1 MDAFFKHRFFTI
13 IAFIIS
19 LAVILLATL
28 RIAHPITSNDLW
40 WHIVYGSQV
49 LDQGNLVIDHS
60 IYSWTPAKAYYVYNA
75 PLAQVILYLTYKTGG
90 IPALLGLRYAAF
102 LFVIWLAWRYAR
114 LRGIVTHPLTWLILF
129 IALAFALPKQAV
141 KPELFS
147 LVMMTIT
154 VWLFY
159 RMRAGGDRTW
169 YYPYFYPLILVIWI
183 NLHGAFFLASPFILA
198 VVIGDLLNARFHP
211 DQALP
216 ARTRKHLWIALA
228 LCLPALLLNPY
239 GYRLPWHIIQDVVH
253 HQVTGMKNIS
263 DYLPTYL
270 YNKPPN
276 YLLDYLIASMVVF
289 VFLVWQKIKAGRAD
303 WVVILSYLAYAALFI
318 QMIRVVH
325 FLAPVFLFGALD
337 LLAYRQNS
345 WAWPKRSWA
354 AGTFAL
360 LALFFMGFF
369 GWRIVNDR
377 GCLVTHPSLLVQDM
391 LMPKAVL
398 AEADYIDKHMPGQ
411 RIGNIYRDGGV
422 LILKLW
428 PKKKVMIDP
437 RAFPYDAWI
446 QDYFDFSEN
455 GQNIEK
461 FVNEHSADFW
471 LIHYSKTAPFSWFA
485 RSTAWKPA
493 YFGPRAAIFVPAD
506 QAPAVPVI
514 DQQFDQL
521 VDQNDYGVAFVDA
534 LFLDDLTFARH
545 INQAAHQNLP
555 IDCEQNRR
563 FLEEMEITLEGH
575 EAFRK
580 GEYKKAAGKFLTPT
594 EIFRNQDKANEALM
608 KLAEQARSE
617 GDLKTMRQYALQA
630 YLVVQDDQRRMIDL
644 YNMALADWL
653 YRHSKMALVLPPKDD
668 LTWERITDYIIQH
681 EKELPPDRAFIAKVA
696 HEMQA
701 GTFDADKAPFIP
713 RNL

>member
-1 MDAFFKHRFFTI
+1 MDAFSKNRLLI
-13 IAFIIS
+13 IVAVL
-19 LAVILLATL
+19 LALATL
-28 RIAHPITSNDLW
+28 ILTILRLASPLSSNDLW
-40 WHIVYGSQV
+40 WQMAYGRQI
-49 LDQGNLVIDHS
+49 LEQGSLIIDHS
-60 IYSWTPAKAYYVYNA
+60 IFSWTPARADFVYNA
-75 PLAQVILYLTYKTGG
+75 PLAQVVLYLVYKAGG
-90 IPALLGLRYAAF
+90 IHALLGLRLAAF
-102 LFVIWLAWRYAR
+102 LLVIWLAWRYAR
-114 LRGIVTHPLTWLILF
+114 LRGIATHPFTWMILF
-129 IALAFALPKQAV
+129 IALAFAIPKQTV

-159 RMRAGGDRTW
+159 RMRAAGEQGW
-169 YYPYFYPLILVIWI
+169 YYPYFYPLILVVWI

-216 ARTRKHLWIALA
+216 PRSRKHLWIALA

-239 GYRLPWHIIQDVVH
+239 GYRLPWQIFHDVIN

-270 YNKPPN
+270 YNRPPN
-276 YLLDYLIASMVVF
+276 YLLDYLIASMLVF
-289 VFLVWQKIKAGRAD
+289 VLLVWQKIKAGRSD
-303 WVVILSYLAYAALFI
+303 WVAILSYLAYAALFI

-325 FLAPVFLFGALD
+325 FLAPVFLFAALD
-337 LLAYRQNS
+337 MLAYRQNS
-345 WAWPKRSWA
+345 WVWSKKTWV
-354 AGTFAL
+354 AGAL
-360 LALFFMGFF
+360 TLVPLAFMIFF
-369 GWRIVNDR
+369 GWRTISDL
-377 GCLVTHPSLLVQDM
+377 GCMAARPSLLVKNM
-391 LMPKAVL
+391 LIPKTVL
-398 AEADYIDKHMPGQ
+398 AETDYIATHMPGR

-428 PKKKVMIDP
+428 PEKKVMIDP
-437 RAFPYDAWI
+437 RAFPYKSWI
-446 QDYFDFSEN
+446 KDYFDFSEN
-455 GQNIEK
+455 GIGIEK
-461 FVNEHSADFW
+461 FVTNHPADFW
-471 LIHYSKTAPFSWFA
+471 LINYAKTAPFSWFA
-485 RSTAWKPA
+485 RSANWKPT

-506 QAPAVPVI
+506 QASKTLIVDP
-514 DQQFDQL
+514 QFEQL
-521 VDQNDYGVAFVDA
+521 VDKNDFAVAFISS

-545 INQAAHQNLP
+545 INQTAHRNLP
-555 IDCEQNRR
+555 KDCEENRK

-580 GEYKKAAGKFLTPT
+580 GHYKEAAGKFLAPT

-608 KLAEQARSE
+608 KLAEQARSS
-617 GDLKTMRQYALQA
+617 GDLQTMRKYALQA

-668 LTWERITDYIIQH
+668 LTWERITDYIIEH
-681 EKELPPDRAFIAKVA
+681 EKELPPDRAFIARVA

-701 GTFDADKAPFIP
+701 GTFDASKAPFIP

>member
-1 MDAFFKHRFFTI
+1 MDAFSKHRLFFIATI
-13 IAFIIS
+13 ILAFGALV
-19 LAVILLATL
+19 LASFRLANPL
-28 RIAHPITSNDLW
+28 TSNDLW
-40 WHIVYGSQV
+40 WQIAYGRQILEQSSLIV
-49 LDQGNLVIDHS
+49 DHS
-60 IYSWTPAKAYYVYNA
+60 IFSWTPAKAEYVYNA
-75 PLAQVILYLTYKTGG
+75 PFSQVILYIVYKTGG
-90 IPALLGLRYAAF
+90 IPALLALRLAAF
-102 LFVIWLAWRYAR
+102 LLVIWLAWRYAK
-114 LRGIVTHPLTWLILF
+114 LQGIATHPLTWVILF
-129 IALAFALPKQAV
+129 IALTFDFPKQVV

-159 RMRAGGDRTW
+159 RMRAEGEKLW
-169 YYPYFYPLILVIWI
+169 YYPYFYPLILVVWI

-216 ARTRKHLWIALA
+216 RRTRKHLWIALA

-270 YNKPPN
+270 YNRPPN

-289 VFLVWQKIKAGRAD
+289 VFLVWQKIKAGRTD
-303 WVVILSYLAYAALFI
+303 WVVVLSYLAYAALFI

-345 WAWPKRSWA
+345 WAWPKKSWT
-354 AGTFAL
+354 AGGITLAAL
-360 LALFFMGFF
+360 LFMGFS
-369 GWRIVNDR
+369 GWRIINDL
-377 GCLVTHPSLLVQDM
+377 GCKLTHPSLLVQDIF
-391 LMPKAVL
+391 MPKAVL
-398 AEADYIDKHMPGQ
+398 YEASYIADHMPGHH
-411 RIGNIYRDGGV
+411 IGNIYRDGGV

-428 PKKKVMIDP
+428 PNKKVMIDP

-446 QDYFDFSEN
+446 NDYSDFADN
-455 GQNIEK
+455 GVGVDK
-461 FVNEHSADFW
+461 FVANHPADFW
-471 LIHYSKTAPFSWFA
+471 LINYAKTIPFSWFA
-485 RSTAWKPA
+485 RSTDWKPA
-493 YFGPRAAIFVPAD
+493 YFGPRAAIFVPTD
-506 QAPAVPVI
+506 QAPATPVI
-514 DQQFDQL
+514 DPAFDRL
-521 VDQNDYGVAFVDA
+521 VDQNDFGVAFVDS

-545 INQAAHQNLP
+545 INQTAHRNLP
-555 IDCEQNRR
+555 TDCETNRR
-563 FLEEMEITLEGH
+563 FLEEMDITLAGH

-580 GEYKKAAGKFLTPT
+580 GHYKEAAGKFLTPT
-594 EIFRNQDKANEALM
+594 QIFRNQDKANQALM
-608 KLAEQARSE
+608 KLAEQARSS
-617 GDLKTMRQYALQA
+617 GDLQTMRKYALQA

-668 LTWERITDYIIQH
+668 LTWERITDYIIEH
-681 EKELPPDRAFIAKVA
+681 EKELPPDRAFIARVA

-701 GTFDADKAPFIP
+701 GTFDASKAPFIP